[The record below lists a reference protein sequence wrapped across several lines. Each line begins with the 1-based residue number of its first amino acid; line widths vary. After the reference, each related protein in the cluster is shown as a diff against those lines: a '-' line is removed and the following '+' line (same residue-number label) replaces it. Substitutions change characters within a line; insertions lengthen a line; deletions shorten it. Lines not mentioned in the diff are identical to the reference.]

1 MDKKVQVLQDEL
13 QSISNEKDQSE
24 KEIHTLVKDIKSKT
38 NELKKLEHEEKILY
52 SKVEFVENELYRN
65 NKNNIEL
72 VINDT
77 NTYLKDI
84 KLDFENLLFYY
95 DNFKNHNLV
104 TIENKYDTM
113 ISKLYEEFKVM
124 FETKNKSMNEEID
137 EKIEEL
143 CNQQSKNVIIKYEDI
158 MKEIEEKI
166 EKVSHIEQK
175 LKQQIDTYEH
185 LDIATQEK
193 EQVIKNILKSVDEK
207 QNDLHLFEQNFKQ
220 IEKMNKISEKL
231 ENSKDG
237 LSIQSLTKNIRI

>member
-38 NELKKLEHEEKILY
+38 NELKKLEHEKKYYIQ
-52 SKVEFVENELYRN
+52 KVEFVENELYR

-193 EQVIKNILKSVDEK
+193 EQVIKNILKSVDE
-207 QNDLHLFEQNFKQ
+207 N
-220 IEKMNKISEKL
+220 KMIYIFLNKILNKL
-231 ENSKDG
+231 K
-237 LSIQSLTKNIRI
+237 K